1 MISEHLAQ
9 SEGMILTVDQVSA
22 DNISVSANSATS
34 TTAITATKAG
44 YTPIGVVGWF
54 ITSASSSGTNANQV
68 VPNLLRVTSATQVS
82 YVLRN
87 VATGTAKVK
96 LTVYVLYR
104 KISD

>member
-9 SEGMILTVDQVSA
+9 SEGMVLIVDQVSA

-34 TTAITATKAG
+34 TTAITATKTG

-68 VPNLLRVTSATQVS
+68 VPNLLRVTGSQVS

-87 VATGTAKVK
+87 VGSSASKVK

-104 KISD
+104 KNSD